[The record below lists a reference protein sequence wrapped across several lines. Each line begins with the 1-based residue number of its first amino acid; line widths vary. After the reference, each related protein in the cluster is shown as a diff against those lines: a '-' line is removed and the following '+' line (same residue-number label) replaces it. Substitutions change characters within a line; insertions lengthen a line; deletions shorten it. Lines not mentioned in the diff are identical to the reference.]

1 MLMVQ
6 SQRYTIVDELPGG
19 VEVRQ
24 YPAHTLISVDVS
36 SDFGTAGNRG
46 FGPLVRYISGGN
58 AAGQNIAMTS
68 PVTHAPQSD
77 ALHTISFVLP
87 EGMAPDDAPIPVD
100 GAVRIVDKPESVVA
114 ALRFRGVWQ
123 EHVAVAK
130 AQDLLNALSR
140 AGKSVRGE
148 VFYARYDP
156 PVTPGFLRRN
166 EALVEL
172 S

>member
-1 MLMVQ
+1 MAKQ
-6 SQRYTIVDELPGG
+6 QPYTVVETLPAG
-19 VEVRQ
+19 VEIRH

-36 SDFGTAGNRG
+36 SDFGSAGSRG

-87 EGMAPDDAPIPVD
+87 EGMAPGDAPIPVD
-100 GAVRIVDKPESVVA
+100 GAVRVVDKPESVVA

-130 AQDLLNALSR
+130 AQDLLDALSR

>member
-1 MLMVQ
+1 MAKQ
-6 SQRYTIVDELPGG
+6 QPYTVVETLPAG
-19 VEVRQ
+19 VEIRR

-36 SDFGTAGNRG
+36 SDFGSAGSRG

-100 GAVRIVDKPESVVA
+100 GAVRIVDKPESVVGCA
-114 ALRFRGVWQ
+114 SIPGCLAGARSGGKSSGPSKCPQPCGKIGQGRGV
-123 EHVAVAK
+123 
-130 AQDLLNALSR
+130 
-140 AGKSVRGE
+140 
-148 VFYARYDP
+148 
-156 PVTPGFLRRN
+156 LRPI
-166 EALVEL
+166 
-172 S
+172 